1 MPHLESSGKNR
12 ALRLANCPPPA
23 PWEPP
28 CWPNP
33 ASYSIIEGSLVS
45 KIWSVRIQGMDISM
59 GNWIRRPMVN
69 SRKNSLNQSW
79 ERSQHC
85 CRASRGMREKAWV
98 IRRKHQKILD
108 LTFLKKNI
116 FYSSF
121 IVLGTEQV
129 LKNTTPLV
137 DLALLDLKASLT
149 SIEKKVFG
157 EFLGGPVVRI
167 LYFHC

>member
-1 MPHLESSGKNR
+1 MGYTSEAPED
-12 ALRLANCPPPA
+12 LR
-23 PWEPP
+23 
-28 CWPNP
+28 
-33 ASYSIIEGSLVS
+33 SDF
-45 KIWSVRIQGMDISM
+45 K
-59 GNWIRRPMVN
+59 
-69 SRKNSLNQSW
+69 K
-79 ERSQHC
+79 
-85 CRASRGMREKAWV
+85 
-98 IRRKHQKILD
+98 
-108 LTFLKKNI
+108 KKN

-157 EFLGGPVVRI
+157 EFRGGPVVRI

>member
-1 MPHLESSGKNR
+1 MGYTSEAPED
-12 ALRLANCPPPA
+12 LR
-23 PWEPP
+23 
-28 CWPNP
+28 
-33 ASYSIIEGSLVS
+33 S
-45 KIWSVRIQGMDISM
+45 D
-59 GNWIRRPMVN
+59 
-69 SRKNSLNQSW
+69 
-79 ERSQHC
+79 
-85 CRASRGMREKAWV
+85 
-98 IRRKHQKILD
+98 
-108 LTFLKKNI
+108 LKKKKN

>member
-1 MPHLESSGKNR
+1 MGYTSEAPED
-12 ALRLANCPPPA
+12 LR
-23 PWEPP
+23 
-28 CWPNP
+28 
-33 ASYSIIEGSLVS
+33 S
-45 KIWSVRIQGMDISM
+45 D
-59 GNWIRRPMVN
+59 
-69 SRKNSLNQSW
+69 
-79 ERSQHC
+79 
-85 CRASRGMREKAWV
+85 
-98 IRRKHQKILD
+98 
-108 LTFLKKNI
+108 FKKKKT

>member
-1 MPHLESSGKNR
+1 MGYTSEAPED
-12 ALRLANCPPPA
+12 LR
-23 PWEPP
+23 
-28 CWPNP
+28 
-33 ASYSIIEGSLVS
+33 SDF
-45 KIWSVRIQGMDISM
+45 K
-59 GNWIRRPMVN
+59 
-69 SRKNSLNQSW
+69 K
-79 ERSQHC
+79 
-85 CRASRGMREKAWV
+85 K
-98 IRRKHQKILD
+98 KH
-108 LTFLKKNI
+108 

>member
-1 MPHLESSGKNR
+1 MGYTSEAPED
-12 ALRLANCPPPA
+12 LR
-23 PWEPP
+23 
-28 CWPNP
+28 
-33 ASYSIIEGSLVS
+33 SDF
-45 KIWSVRIQGMDISM
+45 K
-59 GNWIRRPMVN
+59 
-69 SRKNSLNQSW
+69 K
-79 ERSQHC
+79 
-85 CRASRGMREKAWV
+85 
-98 IRRKHQKILD
+98 
-108 LTFLKKNI
+108 KKN